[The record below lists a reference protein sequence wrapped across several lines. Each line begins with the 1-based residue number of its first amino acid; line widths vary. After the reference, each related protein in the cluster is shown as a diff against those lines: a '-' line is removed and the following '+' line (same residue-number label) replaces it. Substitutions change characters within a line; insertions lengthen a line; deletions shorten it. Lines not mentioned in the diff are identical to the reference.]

1 MLRKNRKKTYSTT
14 EWNLYTNLKDRI
26 DKLATSYIVYK
37 FYKTVRTERTL
48 IERINEHAFQ
58 ASNNHIHYC
67 DGEKY
72 LVYVLNIDQVQTKR
86 DKFEKKIYRLATNRA
101 RRWGILF

>member
-1 MLRKNRKKTYSTT
+1 M
-14 EWNLYTNLKDRI
+14 
-26 DKLATSYIVYK
+26 DKLATSYIIYK

-86 DKFEKKIYRLATNRA
+86 DKFEKKIYRLAVAKRKL
-101 RRWGILF
+101 RRPIMTEGR